1 MKIKLNMYVLQYVL
15 SMIFHIIKFTFN
27 SAILDGE
34 RVNSTNA
41 AAIIASLLAVLLVII
56 TFSFILGVV
65 LLKFWRKK
73 KNK

>member
-1 MKIKLNMYVLQYVL
+1 MKIKFNTYVVQYVI

-27 SAILDGE
+27 TALLDGE
-34 RVNSTNA
+34 HVNSTNA

-56 TFSFILGVV
+56 TFSLILGVV
-65 LLKFWRKK
+65 LLKYWRKK